1 MKIKVTLLIHLFF
14 LVNIT
19 MGQEILKFI
28 SVKKTNFLEV
38 WEASITSKKL
48 KRQVD
53 LSIIIPTGS
62 KGDVPILLMN
72 DGQDIP
78 SLNYVQTLDSLF
90 LSKKVTPFITVGIHA
105 NQDRMAEYGTVSQP
119 DSKGR
124 GAKAKA
130 FSDFIMAELVPNLK
144 KNEKFKSENFI
155 YAGFSLGGLSAIDIA
170 WANPKIFKKVGVFS
184 GSLWWRQKELD
195 KGYTDEKDRI
205 MHNIIRG
212 TSVKPNLK
220 IWLEAGTNDEKSDRN
235 QNGIIDAIDD
245 TLDLI
250 KELKIKGF
258 NENKDVFYQE
268 IIGGEHNQKTWGK
281 IMPDFLIWAFGK

>member
-28 SVKKTNFLEV
+28 SVKKTNLLEV

-48 KRQVD
+48 KRQVG
-53 LSIIIPTGS
+53 LSIIIPNGLKS
-62 KGDVPILLMN
+62 NVPVLLMN

-90 LSKKVTPFITVGIHA
+90 LTKKITPFITVGIQA
-105 NQDRMAEYGTVSQP
+105 NQDRMAEYGTASQA

-124 GAKAKA
+124 GVKAKA
-130 FSDFIMAELVPNLK
+130 FSEFITSELVPNLK
-144 KNEKFKSENFI
+144 KSEKFKPENFT

-170 WANPKIFKKVGVFS
+170 WANPTIFKKVGVFS
-184 GSLWWRQKELD
+184 GSLWWRQKDLD

-205 MHNIIRG
+205 IHNIIRN
-212 TSVKPNLK
+212 TTAKPDLK

-235 QNGIIDAIDD
+235 QNGVIDAIDD

-258 NENKDVFYQE
+258 AENKDVFYQE

>member
-28 SVKKTNFLEV
+28 SVKKTNLLEV

-48 KRQVD
+48 KRQVG
-53 LSIIIPTGS
+53 LSIIIPNGE
-62 KGDVPILLMN
+62 KGNLPVLLMN

-90 LSKKVTPFITVGIHA
+90 LTKKVTPFITVGIHA
-105 NQDRMAEYGTVSQP
+105 NQDRMAEYGTASQA

-130 FSDFIMAELVPNLK
+130 FSDFVTGELVPNLK
-144 KNEKFKSENFI
+144 KNIKFNAENFT
-155 YAGFSLGGLSAIDIA
+155 YSGFSLGGLSAIDIA
-170 WANPKIFKKVGVFS
+170 WTNPAIFKKVGVFS
-184 GSLWWRQKELD
+184 GSLWWRQKDLD

-205 MHNIIRG
+205 MHNIIRN
-212 TSVKPNLK
+212 TIAKPDLK

-235 QNGIIDAIDD
+235 QNGVIDAIDD

-258 NENKDVFYQE
+258 AENKDVFYQE

>member
-19 MGQEILKFI
+19 MGQEMLKFI
-28 SVKKTNFLEV
+28 GVKKTNVFEV
-38 WEASITSKKL
+38 WEANIFSKKL

-53 LSIIIPTGS
+53 LTIIIPKDF
-62 KGDVPILLMN
+62 KGNIPVLLMN

-78 SLNYVQTLDSLF
+78 SLNYVHTLDSMF
-90 LSKKVTPFITVGIHA
+90 LAKKTPPFVTVGVHA
-105 NQDRMAEYGTVSQP
+105 NQDRMAEYGTASQP

-130 FSDFIMAELVPNLK
+130 FSEFIISELVPNLK
-144 KNEKFKSENFI
+144 KNTKFISDNFT
-155 YAGFSLGGLSAIDIA
+155 YSGFSLGGLSAIDIA
-170 WANPKIFKKVGVFS
+170 WANPKIFKKAGIFS
-184 GSLWWRQKELD
+184 GSLWWRQKDLD

-212 TSVKPNLK
+212 TATKPDLK

-235 QNGIIDAIDD
+235 QNGVIDAIDD

-258 NENKDVFYQE
+258 IENKDVFYQE
-268 IIGGEHNQKTWGK
+268 IIGGEHNQKTWSK
-281 IMPDFLIWAFGK
+281 VMPDFLIWAFGK